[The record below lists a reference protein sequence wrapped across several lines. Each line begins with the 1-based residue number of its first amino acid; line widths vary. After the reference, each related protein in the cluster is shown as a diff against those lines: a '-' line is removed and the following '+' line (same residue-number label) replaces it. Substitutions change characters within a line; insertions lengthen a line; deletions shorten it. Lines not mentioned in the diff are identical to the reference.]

1 MSYYELPF
9 GLAWTGVLLYG
20 QQAMFDAWPQEKG
33 CAVMRF
39 SYETA
44 GSCATRIDI
53 EIEAGLIVSA
63 DFIDGCAGNTRA
75 VAALVKGMPV
85 AEAVRRLKGI
95 ACHGDTS
102 CPDQLARALE
112 AAETK

>member
-1 MSYYELPF
+1 MRISY
-9 GLAWTGVLLYG
+9 
-20 QQAMFDAWPQEKG
+20 D
-33 CAVMRF
+33 
-39 SYETA
+39 TA

-53 EIEAGLIVSA
+53 EIEAGIIMNA

-85 AEAVRRLKGI
+85 EEAVRRLKGI
-95 ACHGDTS
+95 ACQGDTS

-112 AAETK
+112 TAVSNI

>member
-1 MSYYELPF
+1 
-9 GLAWTGVLLYG
+9 
-20 QQAMFDAWPQEKG
+20 
-33 CAVMRF
+33 MRLQ
-39 SYETA
+39 YETS

-53 EIEAGLIVSA
+53 EVEDGTIVNVH
-63 DFIDGCAGNTRA
+63 FIDGCAGNTQA

-95 ACHGDTS
+95 ACQGNTS

-112 AAETK
+112 AVESARGRDL